1 MKKSPFRLLAFV
13 LILPIFLSAG
23 CAWQWDLDALQKEV
37 NSQRNY
43 IDKVS
48 NESALS
54 SKQSLD
60 MATAALKNAEQVA
73 NAAEKAGNAAETANL
88 TLARMLEKPKVYT
101 LNFGFN
107 KSQINYA
114 MRRSLDQ
121 IINDWK
127 GKATAIRV
135 VGHADLVGSG
145 KFNLALSRKRAA
157 KVKAALVQGGVSPSI
172 IEALGVGQKE
182 LAVQTK
188 RGKRLLFNRRVVLT
202 ILPKKS

>member
-1 MKKSPFRLLAFV
+1 MKKSPFRFLAIV
-13 LILPIFLSAG
+13 MILPIFLGAG
-23 CAWQWDLDALQKEV
+23 CAWQSDLEALQRKV
-37 NSQRNY
+37 SSQGNN

-48 NESALS
+48 ENVVLS
-54 SKQSLD
+54 LNT
-60 MATAALKNAEQVA
+60 ATAALKNAEQVA
-73 NAAEKAGNAAETANL
+73 HAAQKAGEAAEAANIR
-88 TLARMLEKPKVYT
+88 LARMLEKPKVYT

-127 GKATAIRV
+127 GKAAAVRV

-172 IEALGVGQKE
+172 IEALGVGQTE
-182 LAVQTK
+182 LAVLTK
-188 RGKRLLFNRRVVLT
+188 SSKRLRENRRVVLT
-202 ILPKKS
+202 ILPKKG